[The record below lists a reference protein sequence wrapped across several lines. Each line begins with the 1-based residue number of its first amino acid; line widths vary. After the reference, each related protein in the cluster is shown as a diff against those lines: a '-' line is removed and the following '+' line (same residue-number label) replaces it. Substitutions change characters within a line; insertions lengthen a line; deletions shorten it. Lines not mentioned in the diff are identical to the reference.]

1 MYFWIVITGGI
12 FAFVAAMG
20 IGANDVANA
29 YATSIG
35 SKSLTIRQ
43 AVILASIFEAGGA
56 ILMGSH
62 VTKTIRKGIA
72 DYKCFEDDP
81 GSLMYGSMW
90 VCFSV
95 AMWLFIASKYEM
107 PVSTTHSCVGGIIGM
122 TIALKGSDCVIWY
135 QEKDTFP
142 FIGGVAGIVASWVV
156 SPIFSAILSSSL
168 FGILRT
174 CFLRSQDS
182 FSRSSYV
189 FPIMVGATVTLNTF
203 YIVYKGAKGLGL
215 DNTPIEIACAWSF
228 GFGGVSALAV
238 IPLVSYIKKRVSER
252 IDQQKYNN
260 NGSNDKSRRGENK
273 TSETASTSDSHN
285 NNTEDSCCF
294 CCMSDCLEKKDCTGL
309 VQYVNKSLKIDINE
323 VIASDENVLAIHDS
337 AEKFEPKTEELF
349 KSLQVFTAIC
359 DSFSHG
365 ANDVA
370 NAIGPFAAI
379 YIISR
384 ENEVNKKSE
393 LGTDAYWILALG
405 GAGIALGLA
414 LYGYKIIQAIGLKLC
429 KITPSRGVAIELA
442 SALVIITGSRLEIPL
457 STTHCQIGATMG
469 VAALEN
475 PRTCSGMNRTIVFK
489 TIIGW
494 VITLVVVGSTAAV
507 LTAQGAYGPETTGP

>member
-1 MYFWIVITGGI
+1 MYDWIVITGGI
-12 FAFVAAMG
+12 FAFIAAMG

-29 YATSIG
+29 FATSIG
-35 SKSLTIRQ
+35 SRSLTVRQ
-43 AVILASIFEAGGA
+43 AVMLASIFEAGGA

-95 AMWLFIASKYEM
+95 GMWLFIASKYEM
-107 PVSTTHSCVGGIIGM
+107 PVSTTHSCVGGMIGM
-122 TIALKGSDCVIWY
+122 TIALKGVDCVIWY
-135 QEKDTFP
+135 TEKDTFP
-142 FIGGVAGIVASWVV
+142 YIGGVSGIVASWIV

-168 FGILRT
+168 FGFLR
-174 CFLRSQDS
+174 CSFLRSENS
-182 FSRSSYV
+182 FSISKIA
-189 FPIMVGATVTLNTF
+189 FPLLVGTTISLNTF

-215 DNTPIEIACAWSF
+215 DDTPLSVACAWAF
-228 GFGGVSALAV
+228 GLGGGCAIAIYPVTNYIQNRIEEKFNTSQTSA
-238 IPLVSYIKKRVSER
+238 EE
-252 IDQQKYNN
+252 
-260 NGSNDKSRRGENK
+260 NGRHNPRSDDSAEPDAEDLSNKCNC
-273 TSETASTSDSHN
+273 N
-285 NNTEDSCCF
+285 
-294 CCMSDCLEKKDCTGL
+294 SDCLEQKDCTGI
-309 VQYVNKSLKIDINE
+309 VKHINKSLKIDLDE
-323 VIASDENVLAIHDS
+323 VIAGDENVLAIHDS

-384 ENEVNKKSE
+384 ENEVSKKSE
-393 LGTDAYWILALG
+393 LGNDAYWILAMG
-405 GAGIALGLA
+405 GFGIALGLA
-414 LYGYKIIQAIGLKLC
+414 VYGYKIIQAIGVKLC
-429 KITPSRGVAIELA
+429 KISPSRGVAIELA

-475 PRTCSGMNRTIVFK
+475 TRTCSGINCKIVGKTIVGWII
-489 TIIGW
+489 TII
-494 VITLVVVGSTAAV
+494 VVGGSTAL
-507 LTAQGAYGPETTGP
+507 LTAQGAYAPETSGPDL

>member
-1 MYFWIVITGGI
+1 MYPWIVITGGI
-12 FAFVAAMG
+12 FAFIAAMG

-35 SKSLTIRQ
+35 SKSLTVRQ

-72 DYKCFEDDP
+72 DYQCFEDDP

-95 AMWLFIASKYEM
+95 GVWLFIASKYEM
-107 PVSTTHSCVGGIIGM
+107 PVSTTHSCVGGMIGM
-122 TIALKGSDCVIWY
+122 TLALKGPKCVIWY
-135 QEKDTFP
+135 AEKDTFP
-142 FIGGVAGIVASWVV
+142 YIGGVGGIVASWIV
-156 SPIFSAILSSSL
+156 SPVFSAILSSSL
-168 FGILRT
+168 FGFLR
-174 CFLRSQDS
+174 CSFLRSENS
-182 FSRSSYV
+182 FSISKIA
-189 FPIMVGATVTLNTF
+189 FPLLVGTTITLNTF

-215 DNTPIEIACAWSF
+215 DDTPLDVACAWAF
-228 GFGGVSALAV
+228 GLGGVSAV
-238 IPLVSYIKKRVSER
+238 GIYPITSYIQNRIEER
-252 IDQQKYNN
+252 FNTSQTSHEQNSRGKISSKTHPTETEDLSNKYNCN
-260 NGSNDKSRRGENK
+260 
-273 TSETASTSDSHN
+273 
-285 NNTEDSCCF
+285 
-294 CCMSDCLEKKDCTGL
+294 SDCLEQKDCTGI
-309 VQYVNKSLKIDINE
+309 VKHINKSLKIDLDE
-323 VIASDENVLAIHDS
+323 VIAGDESVLAIHDS

-384 ENEVNKKSE
+384 ENEVSKKSE
-393 LGTDAYWILALG
+393 LGNDAYWILAMG
-405 GAGIALGLA
+405 GFGIALGLA
-414 LYGYKIIQAIGLKLC
+414 VYGYKIIQAIGVKLC
-429 KITPSRGVAIELA
+429 KISPSRGVAIELA

-475 PRTCSGMNRTIVFK
+475 PRTCSGINCKIVGK
-489 TIIGW
+489 TILGW
-494 VITLVVVGSTAAV
+494 IITIIVVGGSTAL
-507 LTAQGAYGPETTGP
+507 LTAQGAYAPETTGPDL

>member
-1 MYFWIVITGGI
+1 MYDWIVITGGI
-12 FAFVAAMG
+12 FAFIAAMG

-29 YATSIG
+29 FATSIG
-35 SKSLTIRQ
+35 SRSLTVRQ
-43 AVILASIFEAGGA
+43 AVMLASIFEAGGA

-95 AMWLFIASKYEM
+95 GMWLFIASKYEM
-107 PVSTTHSCVGGIIGM
+107 PVSTTHSCVGGMIGM
-122 TIALKGSDCVIWY
+122 TIALKGVDCVIWY
-135 QEKDTFP
+135 TEKDTFP
-142 FIGGVAGIVASWVV
+142 YIGGVSGIVASWIV

-168 FGILRT
+168 FGFLR
-174 CFLRSQDS
+174 CSFLRSENS
-182 FSRSSYV
+182 FSISKIA
-189 FPIMVGATVTLNTF
+189 FPLLVGTTITLNTF

-215 DNTPIEIACAWSF
+215 DDTPLGVACAWAF
-228 GFGGVSALAV
+228 GLGGGSAIAIYPV
-238 IPLVSYIKKRVSER
+238 TNYIQNRITQQFERTPENTSPAAKNGAQATTKKLQNHEN
-252 IDQQKYNN
+252 DDGNN
-260 NGSNDKSRRGENK
+260 NAPNK
-273 TSETASTSDSHN
+273 CN
-285 NNTEDSCCF
+285 CN
-294 CCMSDCLEKKDCTGL
+294 SDCLEQKDCTGI
-309 VQYVNKSLKIDINE
+309 VKHINKSLKIDLDE
-323 VIASDENVLAIHDS
+323 VIAGDESVLAIHDS

-384 ENEVNKKSE
+384 ENEVSKKSE
-393 LGTDAYWILALG
+393 LGNDAYWILAMG
-405 GAGIALGLA
+405 GFGIALGLA
-414 LYGYKIIQAIGLKLC
+414 VYGYKIIQAIGVKLC
-429 KITPSRGVAIELA
+429 KISPSRGVAIELA

-475 PRTCSGMNRTIVFK
+475 PRTCSGINCKIVGKTIVGWII
-489 TIIGW
+489 TII
-494 VITLVVVGSTAAV
+494 VVGGSTAL
-507 LTAQGAYGPETTGP
+507 LTAQGAYAPETTGPDL